1 MKIDKLANHILG
13 VADQEKI
20 LVKNIQL
27 QQVLYFTVKSA
38 ANKRYWPLKQIKK
51 MIDRP
56 FFVWRYGPI
65 EPVLYEQYR
74 MYGSDPILNSGQC
87 DPNLVVL
94 NPTII
99 KLLKQDTFVLIRNA
113 HAEPFWQQHEAAIQ
127 GWRSPIKYSFKDIIK
142 RED

>member
-1 MKIDKLANHILG
+1 M
-13 VADQEKI
+13 
-20 LVKNIQL
+20 
-27 QQVLYFTVKSA
+27 LYFTVKSA

-87 DPNLVVL
+87 DPNLVV
-94 NPTII
+94 
-99 KLLKQDTFVLIRNA
+99 
-113 HAEPFWQQHEAAIQ
+113 
-127 GWRSPIKYSFKDIIK
+127 FKPDYY
-142 RED
+142 